1 LVTPFFIKEKLALP
15 PTSQFP
21 LVIWLLALAIK
32 NKIEKEIKMIFFIW
46 FDFRKEKIRM
56 QEWRTVVTDDLLHSK
71 KGLRNCW
78 QATSGR
84 WCSDFAT

>member
-1 LVTPFFIKEKLALP
+1 
-15 PTSQFP
+15 
-21 LVIWLLALAIK
+21 
-32 NKIEKEIKMIFFIW
+32 MIFFIW

-56 QEWRTVVTDDLLHSK
+56 QEWRTVVTDDLLRSK

-84 WCSDFAT
+84 WCSNFTT